1 MSARPPAVKPRAASW
16 RRAILLG
23 IAFAVLS
30 LAIYAPSYRGP
41 FVSDDYLYLEHNEA
55 LALPLGAALHR
66 ILVERPPY
74 FCMGNWSPLH
84 QLWLLLEWRLFGAH
98 PLPYRIA
105 NALLHTAVSLA
116 LVAAARRAGL
126 SSRAALAAALL
137 FLVHPVAAEAVAWIN
152 QSKTLLAVGLCL
164 LSLERWLVY
173 LQEGRRGQ
181 LVACTV
187 AGLLALLAKPAAL
200 PLPAILLVAT
210 WTHGRHRLRAVLDLL
225 PLALFAAIVFAVN
238 LAAQATQGGVAAW
251 FGGSPAATARILPWV
266 AWRYVRVAAAP
277 LDLVHGVHPEPT
289 QGWGDVRI
297 WLPLAALAAVAAL
310 AAAAVR
316 AHRQRALGVAWFAL
330 MLLPVV
336 QLIPMIE
343 VFADRYLYAALPG
356 ALALVADV
364 ADTWA
369 RRAGRRAALAL
380 AAATATLGLA
390 FAALT
395 AQRAALWAEPEA
407 LYQQAADSY
416 PLGRTGWTGLGAER
430 HRKGDLDGAAAAY
443 LRSLAVQPADG
454 HVRQLLGRVRLR
466 QQQPERALY
475 DLEESLRLA
484 PDEVDAAWTRRMVR
498 QLRSRGLTPQEDPAG

>member
-1 MSARPPAVKPRAASW
+1 VSAGSPAVKPRAASG
-16 RRAILLG
+16 RRVILLG
-23 IAFAVLS
+23 IAFTAIS

-41 FVSDDYLYLEHNEA
+41 FVSDDYLYLEHNES
-55 LALPLGAALHR
+55 LALPLGAALPR
-66 ILVERPPY
+66 TAEV

-84 QLWLLLEWRLFGAH
+84 QLWLLLEWRLFGAD

-105 NALLHTAVSLA
+105 NVLLHTAVSLA
-116 LVAAARRAGL
+116 LVAAVRRAGL
-126 SSRAALAAALL
+126 SARAAAAAGLL
-137 FLVHPVAAEAVAWIN
+137 LLVHPAAAEAVAWIN

-164 LSLERWLVY
+164 LSLERWLAY
-173 LQEGRRGQ
+173 LQDGRRGQ
-181 LVACTV
+181 LVACTG
-187 AGLLALLAKPAAL
+187 AGVLALLAKPAAL
-200 PLPAILLVAT
+200 PLPAILLAAV
-210 WTHGRHRLRAVLDLL
+210 WTHGRRRPRAALDVI
-225 PLALFAAIVFAVN
+225 PLVLFAAVGFALN
-238 LAAQATQGGVAAW
+238 LAAQSMQGGVAPW
-251 FGGSPAATARILPWV
+251 FGGSPAATARMLPWI

-277 LDLVHGVHPEPT
+277 FDLVHGVHPEPT
-289 QGWGDVRI
+289 HGWGDLRI
-297 WLPLAALAAVAAL
+297 WLPLAALAAVALL

-356 ALALVADV
+356 ALALAADV
-364 ADTWA
+364 GDRWA
-369 RRAGRRAALAL
+369 LRAGRRAALAL
-380 AAATATLGLA
+380 AAAVAALCLV

-395 AQRAALWAEPEA
+395 AQRAALWANPEA
-407 LYQQAADSY
+407 LYQQAADRY

-443 LRSLAVQPADG
+443 LHSLAVHPADG

-466 QQQPERALY
+466 QQQPARALY

-484 PDEVDAAWTRRMVR
+484 PDEVDAEWARRMVR
-498 QLRSRGLTPQEDPAG
+498 RLRSSGMEPQEDPAG

>member
-1 MSARPPAVKPRAASW
+1 MSAGPPVVKPRAAGG
-16 RRAILLG
+16 RRVILLG
-23 IAFAVLS
+23 IAFSALA

-41 FVSDDYLYLEHNEA
+41 FVSDDYLYLEHNET
-55 LALPLGAALHR
+55 LALPLGDALPR
-66 ILVERPPY
+66 TLEV

-84 QLWLLLEWRLFGAH
+84 QLWLLLEWRLFGTD

-105 NALLHTAVSLA
+105 NVLLHTVVSLA
-116 LVAAARRAGL
+116 LVSAARRAGL
-126 SSRAALAAALL
+126 SGRAAVAAGAL
-137 FLVHPVAAEAVAWIN
+137 FLVHPAAAEAVAWIN
-152 QSKTLLAVGLCL
+152 QSKTLLAVALCL
-164 LSLERWLVY
+164 VSLERWLAY

-181 LVACTV
+181 LVACTA
-187 AGLLALLAKPAAL
+187 AGALALLAKPAAL
-200 PLPAILLVAT
+200 PLPAILLAAV
-210 WTHGRHRLRAVLDLL
+210 WTHGRRRQRAVLDVI
-225 PLALFAAIVFAVN
+225 PLALFAAVGLALN
-238 LAAQATQGGVAAW
+238 LAAQSMQGGVAPW
-251 FGGSPAATARILPWV
+251 FGGSPAATARMLPWI

-277 LDLVHGVHPEPT
+277 FDLVHGVHPEPT

-297 WLPLAALAAVAAL
+297 WLPLAALAAVALL

-364 ADTWA
+364 GDSWA
-369 RRAGRRAALAL
+369 RRAGRRAALGL
-380 AAATATLGLA
+380 AAALATLCVG

-395 AQRAALWAEPEA
+395 VQRAALWANPEA
-407 LYQQAADSY
+407 LYQQAADRY

-443 LRSLAVQPADG
+443 LRSLAVHPVDG

-466 QQQPERALY
+466 QQQPARALY

-484 PDEVDAAWTRRMVR
+484 PDEADADWTRRMVR
-498 QLRSRGLTPQEDPAG
+498 QLRSRGFEPEEDPAG